1 MVNSLTKL
9 KLVFIWT
16 PPTKRMNRCMC
27 SLTSDKCFQTEN
39 AKHGNSVCKKYR
51 VRVWGIFFFF
61 LARDKSGLKW
71 RW

>member
-27 SLTSDKCFQTEN
+27 SLTSDKCFQIEN
-39 AKHGNSVCKKYR
+39 AKHGNSVCKKIQ
-51 VRVWGIFFFF
+51 GESLGDFFFF
-61 LARDKSGLKW
+61 FWQEINLV
-71 RW
+71 